1 MSVLIATKFTGDT
14 DAFTNSLST
23 RAAEYRD
30 IADRARAA
38 GALHHQF
45 AVGDGFVVIMDE
57 WETQDAFRTFFAA
70 PELQSFIASVG
81 GDTSAPPQVLAGEK
95 IDSPDKF

>member
-14 DAFTNSLST
+14 ATFTSSLT
-23 RAAEYRD
+23 ERAGEYRE
-30 IADRARAA
+30 IADRAKAA

-57 WETQDAFRTFFAA
+57 WETQDAFRTFFAD
-70 PELQSFIASVG
+70 PELQGFIASVG
-81 GDTSAPPQVLAGEK
+81 GDASTPPQVLVGEK

>member
-14 DAFTNSLST
+14 DAFTNSLTT
-23 RAAEYRD
+23 RASEYRE
-30 IADRARAA
+30 IADRAKAA

-45 AVGDGFVVIMDE
+45 ALGDGFVVIMDE
-57 WETQDAFRTFFAA
+57 WETQDAFRAFFAD
-70 PELQSFIASVG
+70 PGLQGFIASVG
-81 GDTSAPPQVLAGEK
+81 GDSRAPEVLAGEK